1 MLRSN
6 LTSGQSYT
14 ADTLDAA
21 KALIPQEE
29 IMRDLKTKYSNQ
41 ILTFNYQNLTLN
53 PHQVLTL
60 LIEWLDLEWS
70 TTYLHPETNNR
81 AINTASVVQARSP
94 INNNSLGDWKNYKE
108 LIEPIGKRLKNAA
121 YLIYNSKQL
130 QNILGFHSSIR
141 ASRAPQLL
149 L

>member
-70 TTYLHPETNNR
+70 L
-81 AINTASVVQARSP
+81 
-94 INNNSLGDWKNYKE
+94 SL
-108 LIEPIGKRLKNAA
+108 IHI
-121 YLIYNSKQL
+121 
-130 QNILGFHSSIR
+130 
-141 ASRAPQLL
+141 
-149 L
+149 